1 MKGRNIKE
9 MNCGA
14 RRQLSEQELLLC
26 KERGLDS
33 NSQHPQK
40 KLDRTAHPE
49 ALNWEAGDRQVL
61 SGTASLQFSERP
73 CF

>member
-14 RRQLSEQELLLC
+14 RRQLSERELLLC

-40 KLDRTAHPE
+40 KLDRTARPE